1 MKETIKTGGVGKSP
15 AIEKINRLNKIT
27 SRIQAAGEMER
38 KAFQKEEGRAKDVWE
53 KRKGIVE
60 EFHISFKKEDRMGN
74 REKILQ
80 GKGYESAVFPGY
92 GRMRAGFCEHGFMDM
107 GGWEMLH
114 GAAGRISG
122 DGGAQ

>member
-38 KAFQKEEGRAKDVWE
+38 KAFQKEEGRAKEVWE

-60 EFHISFKKEDRMGN
+60 EFRISFKK
-74 REKILQ
+74 
-80 GKGYESAVFPGY
+80 
-92 GRMRAGFCEHGFMDM
+92 
-107 GGWEMLH
+107 
-114 GAAGRISG
+114 
-122 DGGAQ
+122 